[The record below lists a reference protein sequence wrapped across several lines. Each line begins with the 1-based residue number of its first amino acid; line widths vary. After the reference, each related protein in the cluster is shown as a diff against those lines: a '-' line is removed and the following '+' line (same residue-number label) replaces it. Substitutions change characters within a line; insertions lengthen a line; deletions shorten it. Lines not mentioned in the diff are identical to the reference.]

1 MTDESIGDPH
11 PSTSTASF
19 DPTRCESSYSH
30 VRLQLSMLSD
40 LLCALAHYITCKC
53 RYEAGGVAF
62 HSQAN
67 SLAIPPSNGHHLTL
81 EDVDANLVRGDDIH
95 GAPTRIV
102 ALENTL
108 SGTVFPQDEIVRISD
123 AMRKE
128 GVIMHCDGARM
139 WEVVA
144 KSGSTLKELCDPFDT
159 VSLCMSKGL
168 GAPIG
173 S

>member
-1 MTDESIGDPH
+1 MRFFH
-11 PSTSTASF
+11 PQYG
-19 DPTRCESSYSH
+19 C
-30 VRLQLSMLSD
+30 
-40 LLCALAHYITCKC
+40 CAKLPVDR

-62 HSQAN
+62 HSQAS

-81 EDVDANLVRGDDIH
+81 EDIELNLVRGTDIH
-95 GAPTRIV
+95 SAPTKIV

-108 SGTVFPQDEIVRISD
+108 SGMIFPQDEIVRISD
-123 AMRKE
+123 KMRAE

-139 WEVVA
+139 WEVLA
-144 KSGSTLKELCDPFDT
+144 KTGMDLEEACRPFDT

-173 S
+173 SSVFLLPSSARSLICLMSTGY

>member
-1 MTDESIGDPH
+1 MTN
-11 PSTSTASF
+11 
-19 DPTRCESSYSH
+19 
-30 VRLQLSMLSD
+30 
-40 LLCALAHYITCKC
+40 

-81 EDVDANLVRGDDIH
+81 EDVEANIVRGNDIH

-108 SGTVFPQDEIVRISD
+108 SGTVFPQAEIVRISE
-123 AMRKE
+123 AMRIE

-144 KSGSTLKELCDPFDT
+144 KSGESLETLCEPFDT

>member
-1 MTDESIGDPH
+1 M
-11 PSTSTASF
+11 
-19 DPTRCESSYSH
+19 
-30 VRLQLSMLSD
+30 RLQTNQLAIRTHLTQPPHSI
-40 LLCALAHYITCKC
+40 LLDARAHIHL
-53 RYEAGGVAF
+53 YEAGGVAF

-67 SLAIPPSNGHHLTL
+67 SLAIPPANGHHLTL
-81 EDVDANLVRGDDIH
+81 EDVEANIVRGDDIH

-108 SGTVFPQDEIVRISD
+108 SGTIFPQDEIVRISEK
-123 AMRKE
+123 MREE

-144 KSGSTLKELCDPFDT
+144 KTGMELEELCRPFDT

-173 S
+173 R